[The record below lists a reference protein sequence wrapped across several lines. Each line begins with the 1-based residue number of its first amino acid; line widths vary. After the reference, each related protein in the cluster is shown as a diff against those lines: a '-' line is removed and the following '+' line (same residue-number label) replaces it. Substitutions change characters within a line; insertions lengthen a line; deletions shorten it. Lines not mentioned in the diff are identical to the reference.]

1 MRNVTPM
8 EQIVATSLSQ
18 RRFSMALF
26 AALAGLAV
34 LLAAVGI
41 YSVLSYGVR
50 LRGREIGIRMALGAR
65 GADVVRL
72 VVVEGM
78 KPALVGVA
86 AGIFGALA
94 LSGILAQLIY
104 GVSATDPW
112 TFAAVALLLAVI
124 AVLACAI
131 PAYRA
136 TRVQPI
142 TALRAD

>member
-1 MRNVTPM
+1 
-8 EQIVATSLSQ
+8 
-18 RRFSMALF
+18 
-26 AALAGLAV
+26 
-34 LLAAVGI
+34 
-41 YSVLSYGVR
+41 
-50 LRGREIGIRMALGAR
+50 MALGAR

-112 TFAAVALLLAVI
+112 TFAAVALLLACDSGI
-124 AVLACAI
+124 GLRDSSI
-131 PAYRA
+131 PSN
-136 TRVQPI
+136 QGP
-142 TALRAD
+142 ADYGSSRRLMC